1 MRDFKSKS
9 FTQIFKQPV
18 IKSKAIQLMK
28 AETQEFFAQSVGKQ
42 INNVIEK
49 ARKSMTTGPL
59 GNKISV
65 FKENNEEMN
74 AVQEESDDSDEE
86 DDCFSLKEQ

>member
-1 MRDFKSKS
+1 
-9 FTQIFKQPV
+9 
-18 IKSKAIQLMK
+18 
-28 AETQEFFAQSVGKQ
+28 
-42 INNVIEK
+42 
-49 ARKSMTTGPL
+49 MTTGPL